1 MKTKPVPSHWLRREG
16 RRLDVGPYLS
26 GGLEAKVRLEE
37 LRTRKDRLDALTA
50 GHNGGIFNG
59 PQFSRRWVD
68 DPAYGVP
75 FVGSSSMLMADL
87 SNLPMLRRKDAES
100 AKLSYLRLRPGM
112 ILISCSGT
120 IGRMVYVRPDM
131 DGVWSSQDI
140 MKVVPDAKKLPSGYL
155 YAYLS
160 SKFGVAHVIS
170 GTYGAII
177 QHIEPQHIA
186 GLPVPRLGEKLERR
200 AHELVEAAAD
210 LRASAAKGLREVG
223 NRFDKLVREVDVSR
237 PSPRVSAVPAST
249 IQARFDAQFHDVVV
263 RDIRGALAT
272 GKHCSLGEMCPTVFL
287 PGIFKR
293 INTDDEAQGAPYFTG
308 ATLFW
313 LDPQQKAIL
322 SRETTLFED
331 VLLERGTVLVQAF
344 GQDGGLTGRAV
355 WVGEHLHKKATTH
368 MLVRLRSQSLESTA
382 YLFGFLQSDAAYRQ
396 LAVLTYGGSIPH
408 LDVAG
413 IKSVIVPLLAKEESE
428 QIGGQVLEAV
438 DGRDQALTLDRDA
451 RALVEGAIEEAS

>member
-1 MKTKPVPSHWLRREG
+1 MRTKTVPSHWLRRAG

-37 LRTRKDRLDALTA
+37 LRARKDRLDALTA

-68 DPAYGVP
+68 DPSCGVP

-87 SNLPMLRRKDAES
+87 SNLPMLRKKDAES
-100 AKLSYLRLRPGM
+100 AKLSHLRLRPGM
-112 ILISCSGT
+112 TLISCSGT
-120 IGRMVYVRPDM
+120 IGRTVYVRPDM

-140 MKVVPDAKKLPSGYL
+140 MKVVPDPMKVPSGFL

-160 SKFGVAHVIS
+160 SKFGVPQVIS
-170 GTYGAII
+170 GTYGGII
-177 QHIEPQHIA
+177 QHIEPEHIA
-186 GLPVPRLGEKLERR
+186 GLSVPRLGEKLERR
-200 AHELVEAAAD
+200 VHELVEAAAE
-210 LRASAAKGLREVG
+210 LRVSAARGLHEVG
-223 NRFDKLVREVDVSR
+223 NRFDGLVREVDVSR

-263 RDIRGALAT
+263 RDIRAALAA
-272 GKHCSLGEMCPTVFL
+272 GKHCSLGEMCPTVVL

-293 INTDDEAQGAPYFTG
+293 VNTDDEAYGAPYFTG

-313 LDPQQKAIL
+313 LEPKQKAIL
-322 SRETTLFED
+322 SRETTLFDD

-355 WVGEHLHKKATTH
+355 WVGEHLHGKTTTH
-368 MLVRLRSQSLESTA
+368 MLVRLRAQSLECTA
-382 YLFGFLQSDAAYRQ
+382 YLFGFLQSDTAYRQ

-413 IKSVIVPLLAKEESE
+413 IKSVIVPLLADEESE
-428 QIGGQVLEAV
+428 QVGAQVLQAV
-438 DGRDQALTLDRDA
+438 GGRDQALTLERNA
-451 RALVEGAIEEAS
+451 RALVERAIEDAS